1 MTSFKRSILTAA
13 VLAAFASSAL
23 ANGIGNDNPPSQSSA
38 SQAQGQ
44 AQGQLQGQLQGQ
56 AQGQAQSARSY
67 AGAASIAGAASKSS
81 ANVGVSASTGD
92 SSSSSGAEG
101 GAATSSGGD
110 SSGQSVGGDHNKTVI
125 VAFPQPV
132 AGVQATID
140 GCMVAGNESAGI
152 FFNMFS
158 GAHTVLTLN
167 QFCAMTALA
176 KMADANGETAVAA
189 KIRAKMYK
197 TFADVE

>member
-44 AQGQLQGQLQGQ
+44 AQGQLQGQ

-176 KMADANGETAVAA
+176 KMAESSGETAVAA